1 MNRFIYTL
9 LHENPMLYLLLSCTS
24 TEKELD
30 NDLAFEEELLDAINT
45 DINQTD
51 ASAFAL
57 AVIRDGQ
64 LVWSQGFGSDTQDD
78 SSVTGDTLFRVAS
91 LTKPMTA
98 TVALQQVDADCFALQ
113 DTVNQVITNFE
124 MEQQPALSQNLTV
137 KDVLQMTGGLMDV
150 QEQSGEDGDGMIE
163 SFLPVYQELGYFLS
177 PPGRMYNYSN
187 SNFVLAGR
195 MIELC
200 TQQYFREALEEDL
213 WAPLGMTN
221 TRLATNSIVSNA
233 AYALGVTTHW
243 PNQVGE
249 EVTVD
254 AEAYSASHLW
264 PAMGA
269 WSSVNDMAAFALFLL
284 NGDSSVLS
292 TEKHLEMTSVQVDT
306 EEGYPSKGYGY
317 GLVVKDGIDMG
328 DKHYSVEMWSHTGSI
343 YGYSSHM
350 YLLPEFGSGVIVLIN
365 RDNASPTNSVPIALG
380 LEALIAG
387 TDSQI
392 DLPTE
397 LSEYV
402 GTFNNDFN
410 IGEMYITVEENGLS
424 IEIPTL
430 DEFNIGYDSIL
441 EPVRPDNF
449 LLHYPDGTYD
459 NLSFIR
465 DNNGNVEYLRH
476 RNYVGE
482 KVIENSLQPSKAPQS
497 KTIHSLFSHLESTID
512 VF

>member
-1 MNRFIYTL
+1 
-9 LHENPMLYLLLSCTS
+9 MLYLLLSCTS
-24 TEKELD
+24 TEKQPD
-30 NDLAFEEELLDAINT
+30 NDLDFEEELLDAIHA
-45 DINQTD
+45 DINQTN

-64 LVWSQGFGSDTQDD
+64 LVWSQGFGADTKDN
-78 SSVTGDTLFRVAS
+78 SSVNGDTLFRVAS

-98 TVALQQVDADCFALQ
+98 TVALQQVDADCFSLQ
-113 DTVNQVITNFE
+113 DNIDQLITNFE
-124 MEQQPALSQNLTV
+124 MEQQPALSQALTV

-187 SNFVLAGR
+187 PNFVLAGR
-195 MIELC
+195 MVELC
-200 TQQYFREALEEDL
+200 TQQYFREALEEKL
-213 WAPLGMTN
+213 WSPLGMTN
-221 TRLATNSIVSNA
+221 TKLSNDSVVSND

-254 AEAYSASHLW
+254 AESYSASHLW

-269 WSSVNDMAAFALFLL
+269 WSSVNDMAEFALFLL
-284 NGDSSVLS
+284 NGNPSILS

-328 DKHYSVEMWSHTGSI
+328 GKHYSVEMLSHTGSI

-365 RDNASPTNSVPIALG
+365 RDSASPANSVPIALG
-380 LEALIAG
+380 LETLITG
-387 TDSQI
+387 TEIQI
-392 DLPTE
+392 ELPTNFTD
-397 LSEYV
+397 YI
-402 GTFNNDFN
+402 GTFNNDFT
-410 IGEMYITVEENGLS
+410 IGEMFITAEEDGLN

-430 DEFNIGYDSIL
+430 DEFNVGYDSII
-441 EPVRPDNF
+441 EPIRSDNF
-449 LLHYPDGTYD
+449 LLHYPDGTYE

-465 DNNGNVEYLRH
+465 DINGNVEYLRH

-482 KVIENSLQPSKAPQS
+482 KVIESSLQANEAPQS
-497 KTIHSLFSHLESTID
+497 KDIHSLFSHLESTID